1 MILNIKRTYLVLPLE
16 DPVIRVLLSSR
27 KIVESSKILWNLSPF
42 SASVIMLSCKND
54 LLNIVALKSL
64 TRNSDGV
71 KKTTKK

>member
-27 KIVESSKILWNLSPF
+27 KIVESSKILWNFSSFSPF
-42 SASVIMLSCKND
+42 VIMLSCKND
-54 LLNIVALKSL
+54 LLNNVALKSL

>member
-27 KIVESSKILWNLSPF
+27 KIVESSKILWNLSSF

-54 LLNIVALKSL
+54 LSNNVALKSL
-64 TRNSDGV
+64 TRNCDGV